1 MPTSAK
7 PVRWSNN
14 KPEEGRNPLL
24 TSFGSRSMRNHFM
37 IIQMDGYA
45 YLRIT
50 EKDNIKHEYKLDK
63 TQLALL
69 AEQSVQALGTM
80 VRNR

>member
-1 MPTSAK
+1 
-7 PVRWSNN
+7 
-14 KPEEGRNPLL
+14 
-24 TSFGSRSMRNHFM
+24 MRNHFM